1 MVISIGQIHLRAI
14 AYSSSSKAMDRQQ
27 PSTTCATFVEHII
40 FELMVCR
47 LHLCFRERFVFLRP
61 SKVHCH
67 VLKAQLPWTT
77 RLRHVFEGN
86 PILTLV
92 NCRRRL
98 GTIHGISCRKI
109 LSISVPH
116 EMCDL
121 DNAQRTSAFDQ
132 STPEGLF
139 QIEEDPTLLLEGFPR
154 ECSTF
159 GFLSAGTTMTDQ
171 EHAAQVV
178 RVIIFIQLRIF
189 FVMEIKHKNRC
200 SFFPNIN
207 TRLNNIHTSSLFKTL
222 IAHSPT
228 LTLHAGLLPSLF
240 QITCTFGTI
249 FHFLCVVPYPLM
261 QQSWWRLRLCLKRT
275 ICEPR
280 SGYSTD
286 RT

>member
-1 MVISIGQIHLRAI
+1 MLYFWVPFCWHYHDRSRACC
-14 AYSSSSKAMDRQQ
+14 SSC
-27 PSTTCATFVEHII
+27 PSYHFYTTTH
-40 FELMVCR
+40 
-47 LHLCFRERFVFLRP
+47 
-61 SKVHCH
+61 
-67 VLKAQLPWTT
+67 
-77 RLRHVFEGN
+77 
-86 PILTLV
+86 
-92 NCRRRL
+92 
-98 GTIHGISCRKI
+98 
-109 LSISVPH
+109 
-116 EMCDL
+116 
-121 DNAQRTSAFDQ
+121 
-132 STPEGLF
+132 
-139 QIEEDPTLLLEGFPR
+139 
-154 ECSTF
+154 
-159 GFLSAGTTMTDQ
+159 
-171 EHAAQVV
+171 
-178 RVIIFIQLRIF
+178 F